1 MAPFYD
7 WKRKITFA
15 ISPLKTELG
24 GVAYHLRKIVG
35 PGIACEEGEL
45 QVSRRL
51 IPRAVMNSKIT

>member
-1 MAPFYD
+1 MASFYD

-35 PGIACEEGEL
+35 PGIACEGEL
-45 QVSRRL
+45 QVSCRL
-51 IPRAVMNSKIT
+51 IPCAVMNSKIT